1 MKKLFL
7 LIAAL
12 AFVGAACSATS
23 EGNFQIY
30 MKDVP
35 ALYDK
40 ILVNITQITVH
51 KAGGAAFLVSQ
62 ESRTIDLIQLQS
74 REEFITERHLDPG
87 KYTEIRLIT
96 SSGQV
101 VVGGKTYDM
110 EIPSTEIKIPVQFDI
125 INGQT
130 TKIIL
135 DFNAD
140 ASIEVHPTG
149 DGSNKYILR
158 PVIIV
163 DSIVY

>member
-1 MKKLFL
+1 MKKLFV

-12 AFVGAACSATS
+12 VFVGAACSSTT
-23 EGNFQIY
+23 EGNFEIY
-30 MKDVP
+30 MKDAP
-35 ALYDK
+35 AVYDK
-40 ILVNITQITVH
+40 ILVTITQITVH
-51 KAGGAAFLVSQ
+51 KTGGASYLVSQ
-62 ESRTIDLIQLQS
+62 ESRTIDLVPLRN

-101 VVGGKTYDM
+101 VIGGKTYDM

-125 INGQT
+125 INDQT

-135 DFNAD
+135 DFD
-140 ASIEVHPTG
+140 AETSIEVHPTG
-149 DGSNKYILR
+149 DASNKYILR
-158 PVIIV
+158 PVIQV

>member
-12 AFVGAACSATS
+12 VFVGAACSSTS

-30 MKDVP
+30 MKDAP

-51 KAGGAAFLVSQ
+51 KTGGAAFSVSQ
-62 ESRTIDLIQLQS
+62 ESRTIDLIQLQG
-74 REEFITERHLDPG
+74 RQEFITERHLEPG

-101 VVGGKTYDM
+101 VIGGKTYDM

-125 INGQT
+125 INDQT

-140 ASIEVHPTG
+140 ASIEVHATG

>member
-1 MKKLFL
+1 MRKIFVLTVAL
-7 LIAAL
+7 VLI
-12 AFVGAACSATS
+12 GAACSSTS

-30 MKDVP
+30 MKDAP
-35 ALYDK
+35 AVYDK

-51 KAGGAAFLVSQ
+51 KTGGAAYLVSQ
-62 ESRTIDLIQLQS
+62 ESRTIDLVQLQGHQ
-74 REEFITERHLDPG
+74 EFIAERHLDPG

-101 VVGGKTYDM
+101 VIGSDTYDM

-125 INGQT
+125 VNDQT

-149 DGSNKYILR
+149 SGSNKYILR
-158 PVIIV
+158 PVITV